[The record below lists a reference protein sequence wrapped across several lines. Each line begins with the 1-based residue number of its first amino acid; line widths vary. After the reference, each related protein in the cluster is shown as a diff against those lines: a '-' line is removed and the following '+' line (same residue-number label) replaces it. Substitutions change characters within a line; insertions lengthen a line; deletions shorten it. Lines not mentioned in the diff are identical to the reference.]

1 MSGTPGATGKLARKF
16 NIKSYGINLD
26 FDNNISS
33 LKHVIKNLV
42 YCVYTNL
49 ICITYNRINWIFY

>member
-42 YCVYTNL
+42 
-49 ICITYNRINWIFY
+49 